1 MRKNW
6 NWEGEG
12 YDLSLARVLAGA
24 RVTCRES
31 DMTTHTECGQRSA
44 KNIEQPPNTLW
55 RHSKKLHSLFF
66 LFLLL
71 LFNHFSLFNNPPNFA
86 TLPNPT
92 KQGHH
97 QIPQKNHYHT
107 HTHHHH
113 HFLLSTMEEVWKDI
127 NLATLNDQVTT
138 THSNFGGVILQDFL
152 ARPFTIEPP
161 NTILSSQTP
170 SLYAAP
176 SSPAPPLLTA
186 LSLSSHP
193 HLHFD
198 PHTHKPHHHP
208 PPPSNHPCFAAP
220 TTASLGA
227 KRFAEPDC
235 NLGDRRNKRMIKN
248 RESAARSRARKQ
260 EKFSF
265 TFALSLIFPTVGST
279 PTILGLTESSSSAN
293 LGRGLKKKKTASR
306 G

>member
-1 MRKNW
+1 
-6 NWEGEG
+6 
-12 YDLSLARVLAGA
+12 
-24 RVTCRES
+24 
-31 DMTTHTECGQRSA
+31 
-44 KNIEQPPNTLW
+44 
-55 RHSKKLHSLFF
+55 
-66 LFLLL
+66 
-71 LFNHFSLFNNPPNFA
+71 
-86 TLPNPT
+86 
-92 KQGHH
+92 
-97 QIPQKNHYHT
+97 
-107 HTHHHH
+107 
-113 HFLLSTMEEVWKDI
+113 MEEVWKDI

-260 EKFSF
+260 AYTNELEVEVEQLKEEN
-265 TFALSLIFPTVGST
+265 ARLKRQQKQLSEVAAS
-279 PTILGLTESSSSAN
+279 EQ
-293 LGRGLKKKKTASR
+293 KKKGSLYRASTAPF
-306 G
+306 